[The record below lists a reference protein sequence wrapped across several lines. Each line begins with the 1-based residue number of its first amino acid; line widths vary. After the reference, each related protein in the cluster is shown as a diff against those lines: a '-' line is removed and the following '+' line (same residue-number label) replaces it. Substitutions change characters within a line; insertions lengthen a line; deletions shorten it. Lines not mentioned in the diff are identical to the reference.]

1 MTKSS
6 QRRKNMY
13 GEWDGRRYQIKK
25 VQNDGNSFYRVISIV
40 YSNSQHV
47 YVQQKNWLG
56 LKITR
61 NPEYCDENQF
71 FYKKPIRT
79 FWH

>member
-40 YSNSQHV
+40 YSKNEH
-47 YVQQKNWLG
+47 YYKRQK
-56 LKITR
+56 
-61 NPEYCDENQF
+61 
-71 FYKKPIRT
+71 
-79 FWH
+79 